1 MNEQLLLVFFIFPF
15 GSCVNYLI
23 FFFKVNIYTVAI
35 SLYDDNNSR
44 KERCIKYYLFLFVN
58 LRLVR
63 TSREGS
69 DMIKAPI
76 CTLTFALWPLVSVQG
91 FAAPSNP
98 WPTGTREER
107 VKPAVASL

>member
-1 MNEQLLLVFFIFPF
+1 MCKLFD
-15 GSCVNYLI
+15 
-23 FFFKVNIYTVAI
+23 FFFKVNIYTMAI
-35 SLYDDNNSR
+35 SFYDDNNSR
-44 KERCIKYYLFLFVN
+44 KKRCIKYYLFLFVN